1 MFFLVDVSV
10 CMRGAGGVWRLV
22 LIELKQDIKTNFFTW
37 VFWSRTILVTVCLD
51 LESNTH
57 QIIGMLKQKK
67 KTLIKTC
74 TKLLFYAKT
83 PV

>member
-22 LIELKQDIKTNFFTW
+22 LIELKQDKDKIFTW
-37 VFWSRTILVTVCLD
+37 VFWSRTIIVTVCLD

-57 QIIGMLKQKK
+57 RIIGMLKQKK
-67 KTLIKTC
+67 KH
-74 TKLLFYAKT
+74 YRNMH
-83 PV
+83 